1 MPDMEMGP
9 NSCTSFRLEVDTGYT
24 VDYHV
29 RAYYCDPVGGVL
41 LDSYTDAACT
51 NFDDTIPLR
60 GM

>member
-1 MPDMEMGP
+1 MGP